1 MTGLTPEN
9 GTGDPTSA
17 VGSES
22 ISQEA
27 GTSAEPEGTAGEPGA
42 GPEGAA
48 VEARPTSRRRRRG
61 IALGIGAT
69 LAAAI
74 LVVAAVAL
82 VARPWDQKPQC
93 PPIAENPEWSV
104 ARRWDEATLDA
115 IRRALPNP
123 PVHARNLFH
132 VSAAMWDAWAAYDPA
147 ASGYFFTEKHG
158 AGDVEAAREEAM
170 SYAAYRVLTE
180 RYIKAV
186 GASESLSEF
195 DDLMDSLCY
204 PLDVTST
211 EGDSPAAVGNR
222 IAEKVIA
229 AGLADGS
236 REATGYDDATYEPVN
251 PPLTVASTGM
261 PAMVDPNRW
270 QPLQIEH
277 MISQNGIPVTNGV
290 QQAVGTNWGHVTPFA
305 LPSGGAAG
313 VPIDPGPQ
321 PRLGDPATDAALKE
335 QVVEVIRDSSLLD
348 PASTETM
355 DISPGARGANSLGAN
370 DGKGHPVNPATG
382 QPYAPDTVT
391 VADFGR
397 VMAEFWA
404 DGPKSETPPGHW
416 NVLANKASDL
426 LAPDL
431 RIGGQGEPVDRL
443 QWDTKLYLT
452 LNGAVH
458 DAAIAA
464 WGLKGHYDTVRPI
477 SLVRYMGGLGQSS
490 DPAGPAYDPEGLP
503 LVPGLI
509 EVITKEQTA
518 PGGPMADLAG
528 HEGEIAIRAWKGN
541 PKDPKTQVGGVG
553 WILAT
558 AWVPYQLPTFVTPAF
573 PAYASGHSTFSRA
586 AAEVLTAFTG
596 SEYFPGGVSG
606 YTIPADSLKFEKGPA
621 TDVPLEWATYYDA
634 ADQAGQS
641 RLWGGIHI
649 EADDLTGRRLGSQCG
664 KDAWALAQRY
674 FAGKVGS

>member
-1 MTGLTPEN
+1 MNEH
-9 GTGDPTSA
+9 DPDAPAT
-17 VGSES
+17 
-22 ISQEA
+22 
-27 GTSAEPEGTAGEPGA
+27 
-42 GPEGAA
+42 GPEGGGRPEGEASANEVPAA
-48 VEARPTSRRRRRG
+48 AGGPAGTASPRRRSRRA
-61 IALGIGAT
+61 IVLGIGAA
-69 LAAAI
+69 LAGVTMV
-74 LVVAAVAL
+74 LAL
-82 VARPWDQKPQC
+82 VAVAARPWEQKPQC

-132 VSAAMWDAWAAYDPA
+132 VSAAMWDAWAAYDPTA
-147 ASGYFFTEKHG
+147 AGYFATEKHA
-158 AGDVEAAREEAM
+158 AGDVEAARQEAM

-195 DDLMDSLCY
+195 DDLMDALCY
-204 PLDVTST
+204 PLDTTTT

-236 REATGYDDATYEPVN
+236 REQAGYDDPAYEPVN
-251 PPLTVASTGM
+251 PPLTVSSTGV

-305 LPSGGAAG
+305 LPPGGAAG

-321 PRLGDPATDAALKE
+321 PRLGDPATDALLKE
-335 QVVEVIRDSSLLD
+335 QVVQVIRDSSMLD
-348 PASTETM
+348 PASTRTI
-355 DISPGARGANSLGAN
+355 DISPGALGANSLGAN
-370 DGKGHPVNPATG
+370 DGTGHPVNPATG
-382 QPYAPDTVT
+382 QPYPPDV
-391 VADFGR
+391 VSEADFGR

-404 DGPKSETPPGHW
+404 DGPRSETPPGHW
-416 NVLANKASDL
+416 NVLANKASDA

-443 QWDTKLYLT
+443 EWDTKLYLA

-477 SLVRYMGGLGQSS
+477 SLVRYMGGLGQST
-490 DPAGPAYDPEGLP
+490 DLAGPSYDPEGLP
-503 LVPGLI
+503 LVPDLI
-509 EVITKEQTA
+509 EVVTKEKTA
-518 PGGPMADLAG
+518 PGGPMAALAG
-528 HEGEIAIRAWKGN
+528 HEGAIAVRSWKGN

-558 AWVPYQLPTFVTPAF
+558 AWVPYQLPTFVTPSF

-596 SEYFPGGVSG
+596 SEYFPGGVGG
-606 YTIPADSLKFEKGPA
+606 YTIPAGSLKFEKGPS
-621 TDVPLEWATYYDA
+621 TDVPLAWATYYDA

-649 EADDLTGRRLGSQCG
+649 QADDFTGRLLGSQCG

-674 FAGKVGS
+674 FTGKAGS